1 MKIKRLLKQ
10 LLCRHTHG
18 TLVAIGWDGTST
30 YQCSKCGKRLEFPLK
45 QPTKSSGDGE

>member
-30 YQCSKCGKRLEFPLK
+30 YRCSKCGKYLEFPLK
-45 QPTKSSGDGE
+45 QPTKGIDDE

>member
-18 TLVAIGWDGTST
+18 TLVAIGWDGASIC
-30 YQCSKCGKRLEFPLK
+30 QCSKCGKYLEFPLK
-45 QPTKSSGDGE
+45 QPTEGGGDE

>member
-1 MKIKRLLKQ
+1 MSMVEVKTAELIG
-10 LLCRHTHG
+10 HTHG